1 MVGMAKS
8 RLRTTVRDM
17 VLSLAVIGVPIAVVL
32 ALEPSTAGNP
42 VHVIDPA
49 SFQGNLDAA
58 RASEPFS
65 VVSPAGLGASWRPT
79 SENYQVAGSSAA
91 DWHVG
96 YLTPSGGFVEL
107 EQTTEAIGG
116 FLNDQHSN
124 ATQTGSVQVDGA
136 AWQHYAGTTPPAL
149 KNLLV
154 HTDGK
159 STIIVAGSAP
169 MTELEQFAASLK
181 AS

>member
-32 ALEPSTAGNP
+32 AIEPSKTGNP

-49 SFQGNLDAA
+49 SFRGNLDAA

-65 VVSPAGLGASWRPT
+65 VLAPSGLAATWQPT
-79 SENYQVAGSSAA
+79 SENYQVAGSAAA
-91 DWHVG
+91 DWHIG

-107 EQTTEAIGG
+107 EQTTEAVGG

-124 ATQTGSVQVDGA
+124 ATQTGSVQVDGIV
-136 AWQHYAGTTPPAL
+136 WQHYAGTAPPAL

-154 HTDGK
+154 RTDGK

-169 MTELEQFAASLK
+169 LSELEKFAESLK

>member
-17 VLSLAVIGVPIAVVL
+17 LLSLAVIGVPIAVVL
-32 ALEPSTAGNP
+32 AIEPSTAGNP

-65 VVSPAGLGASWRPT
+65 VLSPAGLDAGWRPT
-79 SENYQVAGSSAA
+79 SEGYEPPGNAAA
-91 DWHVG
+91 DWHIG
-96 YLTPSGGFVEL
+96 YLTPSGGFIEL

-116 FLNDQHSN
+116 FLNDQHSD
-124 ATQTGSVQVDGA
+124 ATQTGSVQVGGI

-154 HTDGK
+154 HGDGK
-159 STIIVAGSAP
+159 STVIIAGSAP
-169 MTELEQFAASLK
+169 MSELEKFAESLK
-181 AS
+181 TS

>member
-17 VLSLAVIGVPIAVVL
+17 LLSLAVIGVPIAVVF
-32 ALEPSTAGNP
+32 AIEPSKAGTP

-58 RASEPFS
+58 RSAEPFS
-65 VVSPAGLGASWRPT
+65 VLSPAGLDAAWRPT
-79 SENYQVAGSSAA
+79 SENYRVAGSTAA
-91 DWHVG
+91 DWHIG
-96 YLTPSGGFVEL
+96 YLAPSGGFVEL

-124 ATQTGSVQVDGA
+124 ATQTGTVQLGGT
-136 AWQHYAGTTPPAL
+136 AWQHYTGTAPPAL

-154 HTDGK
+154 RTDGK
-159 STIIVAGSAP
+159 STVIVAGSAP
-169 MTELEQFAASLK
+169 MSELEKFAESLK
-181 AS
+181 TP